1 MILHKSPL
9 KISEQMLVYVWDI
22 GTMPLWKTF
31 LHHTCYMRLFM
42 EHSSISLQT
51 INVII
56 LMGES
61 VVSCR
66 ILVYACALF
75 FGPTFFVANGIILEP
90 QLLIAN

>member
-1 MILHKSPL
+1 
-9 KISEQMLVYVWDI
+9 
-22 GTMPLWKTF
+22 
-31 LHHTCYMRLFM
+31 M

-51 INVII
+51 INIII